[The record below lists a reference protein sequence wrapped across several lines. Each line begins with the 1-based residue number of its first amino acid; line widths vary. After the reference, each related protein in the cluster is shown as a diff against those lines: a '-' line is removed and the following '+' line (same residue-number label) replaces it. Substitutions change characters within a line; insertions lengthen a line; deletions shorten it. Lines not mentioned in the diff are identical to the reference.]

1 VRCIWL
7 ILFCILIAIKI
18 DIFLNGQDL
27 VCKNVEILLNVEK
40 LTENIG
46 FGIPI
51 GQNVSFGGFHNF
63 WYQNFRRH
71 NRCFNKINILL
82 IFSDFEK
89 RKKKLVNFL
98 CFFLILKTII
108 KQVFL
113 IKNYLSALVSVL
125 VLVSATMLSIPN

>member
-1 VRCIWL
+1 VRSIWF
-7 ILFCILIAIKI
+7 ILFCIIIDIKI
-18 DIFLNGQDL
+18 YIFLNGQDL

-63 WYQNFRRH
+63 WYQNFCSH
-71 NRCFNKINILL
+71 NRCLNKINILL

-89 RKKKLVNFL
+89 RKKKLGQLFT
-98 CFFLILKTII
+98 FF
-108 KQVFL
+108 F
-113 IKNYLSALVSVL
+113 
-125 VLVSATMLSIPN
+125 

>member
-1 VRCIWL
+1 MRSIWF
-7 ILFCILIAIKI
+7 ILFCILIDIKI

-89 RKKKLVNFL
+89 RKKNRSIFYV
-98 CFFLILKTII
+98 FFLILKTII
-108 KQVFL
+108 KQVFN
-113 IKNYLSALVSVL
+113 IKAIFWHWYGFLVSVL
-125 VLVSATMLSIPN
+125 L